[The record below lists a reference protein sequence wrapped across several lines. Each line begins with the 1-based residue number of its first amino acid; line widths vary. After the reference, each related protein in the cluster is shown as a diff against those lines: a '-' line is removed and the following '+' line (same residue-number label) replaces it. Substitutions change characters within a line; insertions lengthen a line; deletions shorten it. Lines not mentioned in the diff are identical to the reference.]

1 MSDWDTICRNFNTLQ
16 DTNKLFPSQCDR
28 QSSTKSTEEILRL
41 VSEISN
47 LKGDLDRGGDAY
59 INANLTPLSTTIKD
73 KVQSFCCVLQA
84 RKTAEQQLQEAK
96 EEYAI
101 AEGRVKSLRKP
112 EADVSVFGTRVPFGR
127 PLRTDSVPIL
137 LAVTITFIILSLGI
151 LLNLS
156 SIQLAYKAPPG
167 GGLGLFFQNL
177 YFSYQQTSWMV
188 LGITVIL
195 SAAAAG
201 GIYYAIQKTHPEWL
215 GLKPA

>member
-1 MSDWDTICRNFNTLQ
+1 MSDWATICRNFNSLQ

-28 QSSTKSTEEILRL
+28 QSSTKTTEEILQL
-41 VSEISN
+41 VSEISK
-47 LKGDLDRGGDAY
+47 LKGDIDRGGDTY
-59 INANLTPLSTTIKD
+59 INANLGSLSSTIKNN
-73 KVQSFCCVLQA
+73 VQSFCCVLQA

-112 EADVSVFGTRVPFGR
+112 EADISVFGTRVPFGR
-127 PLRTDSVPIL
+127 PLRTDSVPVL

-167 GGLGLFFQNL
+167 GGPSFFQNL
-177 YFSYQQTSWMV
+177 YFSYQQTSWTV
-188 LGITVIL
+188 LGITAIL

-201 GIYYAIQKTHPEWL
+201 GIYYGIQKTHPEWL